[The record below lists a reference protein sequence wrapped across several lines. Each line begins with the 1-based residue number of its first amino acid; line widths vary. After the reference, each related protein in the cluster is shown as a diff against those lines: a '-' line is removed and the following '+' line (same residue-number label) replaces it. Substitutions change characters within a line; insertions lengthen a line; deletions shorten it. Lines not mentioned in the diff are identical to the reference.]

1 MKISPARKAAF
12 QILKKI
18 ELNGGLSAVL
28 LPDAERRLDG
38 ADKGLC
44 HALVL
49 GVLRQQILLDRIID
63 IAAPGKKVD
72 REIRIILRLGLF
84 QLRALERV
92 PAHAAINESV
102 ELARFA
108 RKHSAAGFVNAILR
122 RCSREMPQLE
132 FASEL
137 ERLSVETSHPAELLE
152 RWSNQFG
159 VERAA
164 DIARAN
170 KELPEIAF
178 RRTPKTDEAV
188 IERLLTSGEI
198 VRSGIVDGGFVS
210 RGTSKALQ
218 EYEAD
223 GQIYFQDE
231 ASQLVAAIAARFVR
245 SRFLDLCA
253 APGSKTTA
261 VAMAAPTANIAAG
274 DSSANRIKTLAE
286 LLKRQ
291 GTDNV
296 EVVRYDAERPLP
308 FDAVF
313 DTILLDA
320 PCSGTGTI
328 RHNPEIRYRV
338 KVDELGR
345 LKARQLKMLK
355 NAAEC
360 LTLNGYLIYSTCS
373 LEREE
378 NEDVIA
384 EFLERTDLLEIV
396 PRDWLE
402 PFMLDDGTL
411 RTFPDRDGIDGFFAA
426 VLKRKT

>member
-18 ELNGGLSAVL
+18 ELDGGLSAVL
-28 LPDAERRLDG
+28 LADAEEKLDG

-49 GVLRQQILLDRIID
+49 GVLRQQIFLDRMID
-63 IAAPGKKVD
+63 IAARGKKID

-84 QLRALERV
+84 QLKFLERV
-92 PAHAAINESV
+92 PDHAAINECV
-102 ELARFA
+102 ELAKFA

-122 RCSREMPQLE
+122 RLSREMPLLE
-132 FASEL
+132 FANES
-137 ERLSVETSHPAELLE
+137 ERLSVETSHPVELLE

-159 VERAA
+159 VEHAA
-164 DIARAN
+164 NIARAN
-170 KELPEIAF
+170 NEVPKLTF
-178 RRTPKTDEAV
+178 RRTPKTNESVIGTLVSDGEVVPSELVEGAFVAV
-188 IERLLTSGEI
+188 GNGSLR
-198 VRSGIVDGGFVS
+198 
-210 RGTSKALQ
+210 

-223 GQIYFQDE
+223 DQIYFQDE
-231 ASQLVAAIAARFVR
+231 ASQLVAAIASGFVKNC
-245 SRFLDLCA
+245 FLDLCA

-261 VAMAAPTANIAAG
+261 VAMAARAARIVAG
-274 DSSANRIKTLAE
+274 DRSADRTRTLVE
-286 LLKRQ
+286 LLQKQ
-291 GTDNV
+291 GTSKV
-296 EVVRYDAERPLP
+296 AVVRYDAEMPLP

-313 DTILLDA
+313 DTILVDA

-338 KVDELGR
+338 KVDELDR
-345 LKARQLKMLK
+345 LRARQLKMLK

-360 LTLNGYLIYSTCS
+360 LTLDGYLIYSTCS

-378 NEDVIA
+378 NEDVVA
-384 EFLERTDLLEIV
+384 EFLEETDLFEIE
-396 PRDWLE
+396 RIDGLDR
-402 PFMLDDGTL
+402 FIRDDGTL
-411 RTFPDRDGIDGFFAA
+411 RTYPDRDGVDGFFAI

>member
-18 ELNGGLSAVL
+18 ELEGGLSAVL
-28 LPDAERRLDG
+28 LAGAEEKLDG

-49 GVLRQQILLDRIID
+49 GVLRQQIFLDRMID
-63 IAAPGKKVD
+63 IAARGKKID

-84 QLRALERV
+84 QLKFLERV
-92 PAHAAINESV
+92 PDHAAINESV

-122 RCSREMPQLE
+122 RLSREMPLLE
-132 FASEL
+132 FANES
-137 ERLSVETSHPAELLE
+137 ERLSVETSHPVELLE

-159 VERAA
+159 AEHAA
-164 DIARAN
+164 NIARAN
-170 KELPEIAF
+170 NEVPKLAF
-178 RRTPKTDEAV
+178 RLTPKTNESVIGTLVSDGAV
-188 IERLLTSGEI
+188 VPSELVEGA
-198 VRSGIVDGGFVS
+198 FVAVGNGS
-210 RGTSKALQ
+210 LR

-231 ASQLVAAIAARFVR
+231 ASQLVAAIASGFVKN
-245 SRFLDLCA
+245 RFLDLCA

-261 VAMAAPTANIAAG
+261 VAMAAPTTNIAAG
-274 DSSANRIKTLAE
+274 DSSVNRTKTLVE
-286 LLKRQ
+286 LLKKQ
-291 GTDNV
+291 GTNNV
-296 EVVRYDAERPLP
+296 FVVRYDAEMPLP
-308 FDAVF
+308 FDAAF
-313 DTILLDA
+313 DTILVDA

-338 KVDELGR
+338 KVDELDR
-345 LKARQLKMLK
+345 LRARQLKMLK

-360 LTLNGYLIYSTCS
+360 LTPNGHLIYSTCS

-378 NEDVIA
+378 NEDVVA
-384 EFLERTDLLEIV
+384 EFLEGTDLFEIEWIDGLD
-396 PRDWLE
+396 R
-402 PFMLDDGTL
+402 FIRDDGTL
-411 RTFPDRDGIDGFFAA
+411 RTYPDRDGVDGFFAV

>member
-1 MKISPARKAAF
+1 
-12 QILKKI
+12 
-18 ELNGGLSAVL
+18 
-28 LPDAERRLDG
+28 
-38 ADKGLC
+38 
-44 HALVL
+44 
-49 GVLRQQILLDRIID
+49 
-63 IAAPGKKVD
+63 
-72 REIRIILRLGLF
+72 
-84 QLRALERV
+84 
-92 PAHAAINESV
+92 
-102 ELARFA
+102 
-108 RKHSAAGFVNAILR
+108 
-122 RCSREMPQLE
+122 
-132 FASEL
+132 
-137 ERLSVETSHPAELLE
+137 
-152 RWSNQFG
+152 
-159 VERAA
+159 
-164 DIARAN
+164 
-170 KELPEIAF
+170 
-178 RRTPKTDEAV
+178 
-188 IERLLTSGEI
+188 
-198 VRSGIVDGGFVS
+198 
-210 RGTSKALQ
+210 
-218 EYEAD
+218 
-223 GQIYFQDE
+223 
-231 ASQLVAAIAARFVR
+231 
-245 SRFLDLCA
+245 
-253 APGSKTTA
+253 
-261 VAMAAPTANIAAG
+261 MAAPTANIAAG

-396 PRDWLE
+396 PLDWLE